1 MTRSGQRATEP
12 CPRPFLERYV
22 TQVEDSLERHT
33 MMTFVDR
40 ETTDD
45 R

>member
-1 MTRSGQRATEP
+1 MTSSGRRETQP
-12 CPRPFLERYV
+12 NPRPFLERY
-22 TQVEDSLERHT
+22 TTPAEDFLERYT
-33 MMTFVDR
+33 RMTFVDR

>member
-1 MTRSGQRATEP
+1 MTSSGWRETQP
-12 CPRPFLERYV
+12 NPRPFLERY
-22 TQVEDSLERHT
+22 TTPVEASLERYT
-33 MMTFVDR
+33 RLTFVDR